1 LLFYLYP
8 NSSITR
14 NVTIHCQM
22 SFLSNATASIWFG
35 LKVFLPI
42 TTHIP
47 ICSQQKVFRN
57 YDPGLRT
64 QEKAVEYTRA
74 LNVLQSWKRHAS
86 SPFFALFL
94 FSFSFH
100 CEEKLRISSLL
111 LQIFAKPFV
120 GAMDGHIDAVSCMAK
135 NPNYLKAIFSGSMD
149 GGNYLLL
156 C

>member
-1 LLFYLYP
+1 MSPYTVRCHFYQMPLPASGLALKYFFPSRLTFQSALNRKYSATTIQGFVLKRKLL
-8 NSSITR
+8 ST
-14 NVTIHCQM
+14 
-22 SFLSNATASIWFG
+22 
-35 LKVFLPI
+35 
-42 TTHIP
+42 
-47 ICSQQKVFRN
+47 
-57 YDPGLRT
+57 PGLLMCC
-64 QEKAVEYTRA
+64 KVGKGMP
-74 LNVLQSWKRHAS
+74 LLPS
-86 SPFFALFL
+86 SLFF

-120 GAMDGHIDAVSCMAK
+120 GAMDGHIDAVSCMVK